1 MVILSSLVRRWFHG
15 NQASNAQLLAPP
27 PKLSIK
33 PWQMALLRLF
43 GFSIYW
49 EICRFIL
56 ILLLLFGVIISTL
69 LIYLQ
74 ILSFMLVLNTL
85 RLTIILYETE
95 LRRKRFRF
103 ALSSLTINLPMF
115 LLSRF
120 LLLRLLLSIQA
131 SGRSST
137 LSLRG
142 HIIECINI
150 ENIIVILLCCNLHH
164 YYCILPYT
172 YI

>member
-1 MVILSSLVRRWFHG
+1 VVILSSLVRRWFHG

-120 LLLRLLLSIQA
+120 LLLRLLLFDSSFRSILHPQLEGA
-131 SGRSST
+131 YYRMYQYRKYYSHT
-137 LSLRG
+137 LVL
-142 HIIECINI
+142 
-150 ENIIVILLCCNLHH
+150 
-164 YYCILPYT
+164 
-172 YI
+172 

>member
-1 MVILSSLVRRWFHG
+1 MACISLAIPSLIYMALQIQIGQVVLMITSLQVVILSYLVRRRFHG
-15 NQASNAQLLAPP
+15 NQASNAQLLAPL

-43 GFSIYW
+43 DFSIYQ

-56 ILLLLFGVIISTL
+56 LLLLLFGVIISAL

-103 ALSSLTINLPMF
+103 ALSPLTINL
-115 LLSRF
+115 
-120 LLLRLLLSIQA
+120 SI
-131 SGRSST
+131 S
-137 LSLRG
+137 
-142 HIIECINI
+142 
-150 ENIIVILLCCNLHH
+150 
-164 YYCILPYT
+164 
-172 YI
+172 

>member
-120 LLLRLLLSIQA
+120 LLLCLLLFDSSFRSILHLQLEGA
-131 SGRSST
+131 YYRMYQYRKYYSHT
-137 LSLRG
+137 LVL
-142 HIIECINI
+142 
-150 ENIIVILLCCNLHH
+150 
-164 YYCILPYT
+164 
-172 YI
+172 